1 MPLPTPTPSTLIRG
15 ASVLACLLLTPNLA
29 NAEVPRAAARTVKVA
44 GLQQAAEILVD
55 RWGVAHIYAASQD
68 DVFFVQ
74 GYNAARDRLFQID
87 LWRRRGLGRLAE
99 VFGPTYVEQDRASR
113 LFLYRGDMQKEW
125 QAYGPRAQGITERF
139 VAGINAYIDE
149 VTAAPQNLPLE
160 FRRFAYTPEKWQA
173 QDVVRIRSHAL
184 TRNLTSEVARSYLA
198 CHADLKTD
206 TLRVMLSPP
215 WETTV
220 PQGLDPCLPRDLL
233 RVFQLATQGVALNK
247 TDLSSAPFEAS
258 YEAPA
263 EGSNAWVVAPAKS
276 ATGRPI
282 LASDPHRAYTA
293 PSLRYITHLSAPQ
306 LDVIGAGEP
315 ALPGISIGH
324 NGHIA
329 FGLTIFSIDQEDL
342 YVYALNPANPGQYQ
356 YQGQWEAFTVLRE
369 TIAVKGGKPVE
380 AELRFTRHGP
390 VIHTEPGKNRAF
402 AVRSAWF
409 EPGMAPYFGSI
420 HYMYAS
426 NFQEFQR
433 AMADWGAP
441 SENQVYADTKGN
453 IGWVVGGRA
462 PIRPNWDGLM
472 PVPGDGRHEWAGF
485 LAGHQLPSSYNP
497 PQGWFASAN
506 EMNLP
511 PNYPYRERKLGF
523 EWASSDRYQRLAE
536 VLAKPGKVSIDDS
549 LRLQNDVV
557 STPARRLLALLGKL
571 QSTDAK
577 AQAALNLLRTWDGTV
592 TAGSGAA
599 ALFEVWWSRYLGYV
613 FKETVLSKTGA
624 AIIAFPDTTRLLN
637 AMEKP
642 DTAFGSDATAKRD
655 WVLLTSLNM
664 AWANTEKMLGSDPR
678 QWQWGKL
685 HHALITHPFAGAVDS
700 TTAAKL
706 NVGPLPTPG
715 SGSTPNQAGY
725 DPRNFRQTGGPSF
738 RIVVDVGNWDN
749 SRAINLPGQSGD
761 PDSPHYRD
769 MTEMWR
775 KGEYF
780 SLLYTR
786 KKVEAATVNRI
797 VLQPK

>member
-1 MPLPTPTPSTLIRG
+1 MPLPPTRHLAFTTG
-15 ASVLACLLLTPNLA
+15 VLASLLCASPQA
-29 NAEVPRAAARTVKVA
+29 GAQAPRAAAGTVSTIKVS
-44 GLQQAAEILVD
+44 GLQQPAEILVD
-55 RWGVAHIYAASQD
+55 RWGVAHLYATSQD

-99 VFGPTYVEQDRASR
+99 VFGPAFVEQDRASR
-113 LFLYRGDMQKEW
+113 LFLYRGDMHKEW
-125 QAYGPRAQGITERF
+125 QAYGTRAQGIAERF
-139 VAGINAYIDE
+139 VAGINAYIDDA
-149 VTAAPQNLPLE
+149 VASPQSLPWE
-160 FRRFAYTPEKWQA
+160 FRRMGYVPEKWQA

-184 TRNLTSEVARSYLA
+184 TRNLSSEVARAFVA

-206 TLRVMLSPP
+206 AMRVQLAPP
-215 WETTV
+215 WETTA

-233 RVFQLATQGVALNK
+233 KVFQLATQGVVLNSK
-247 TDLSSAPFEAS
+247 TDLATAAHEPPS
-258 YEAPA
+258 

-282 LASDPHRAYTA
+282 LASDPHRAYSA
-293 PSLRYITHLSAPQ
+293 PSLRYITHLSAPG
-306 LDVIGAGEP
+306 LDAIGAGEP

-324 NGHIA
+324 NGSIA

-342 YVYALNPANPGQYQ
+342 YVYALNPANTSQYQ
-356 YQGQWEAFTVLRE
+356 YQGQWEPFTVLRE

-390 VIHTEPGKNRAF
+390 LIYTETGKNRAF

-441 SENQVYADTKGN
+441 SENQVYADTRGN

-511 PNYPYRERKLGF
+511 PTYPYRERKLGF
-523 EWASSDRYQRLAE
+523 EWSSADRYQRIAE
-536 VLAKPGKVSIDDS
+536 VLEKPGKHSIEDA
-549 LRLQNDVV
+549 LRLQSDVL
-557 STPARRLLALLGKL
+557 STPARRLLALL
-571 QSTDAK
+571 AK
-577 AQAALNLLRTWDGTV
+577 QKSPDTKVQAALNLLRAWDGNV
-592 TAGSGAA
+592 TTGSGAA

-613 FKETVLSKTGA
+613 FKEMVFSKAGA
-624 AIIAFPDTTRLLN
+624 AILNGPDMALLLN
-637 AMEKP
+637 ALEKP
-642 DTAFGSDATAKRD
+642 ETMFGTDAAAKRD
-655 WVLLTSLNM
+655 WLLLTSLNL
-664 AWANTEKMLGSDPR
+664 AWTHTEKLLGSDPK

-685 HHALITHPFAGAVDS
+685 HHALITHPFANAVD
-700 TTAAKL
+700 TATAAKI
-706 NVGPLPTPG
+706 NVGPLPTAG
-715 SGSTPNQAGY
+715 SGNTPNQAGY

-769 MTEMWR
+769 LTEMWR
-775 KGEYF
+775 KGETF
-780 SLLYTR
+780 SLLYSR
-786 KKVEAATVNRI
+786 KKVEAATVKRI